1 MTDNVDNPSIDTAV
15 TNTAVTNTDDIECT
29 AIDRSGD
36 PATANVLFTP
46 PCACPRCAPQR
57 FDAEAGPAVLWLPV
71 DGRPVRHRV
80 ENLTLG
86 PAGVRYLG
94 QQRDNVVR
102 GN

>member
-1 MTDNVDNPSIDTAV
+1 MTDNVDEVSSVDE
-15 TNTAVTNTDDIECT
+15 IECT

-57 FDAEAGPAVLWLPV
+57 FDTEPGPGVIWLPV
-71 DGRPVRHRV
+71 GGRPVRHRV

-86 PAGVRYLG
+86 ETGRNYL
-94 QQRDNVVR
+94 
-102 GN
+102 